1 MLKPARP
8 LHFSNLY
15 ELAQSLKGRKKGCVM
30 MPEQYAGNHHQ
41 SVSYL
46 LFKTN
51 PLVSIL
57 FTLAANLSN
66 NFFFIKKCSK
76 MFNRNRFYFFN
87 I

>member
-1 MLKPARP
+1 
-8 LHFSNLY
+8 
-15 ELAQSLKGRKKGCVM
+15 M

-66 NFFFIKKCSK
+66 NFFFYQK
-76 MFNRNRFYFFN
+76 MFQNVQQEQVLFFQYL
-87 I
+87 IYPL